1 MIKVVVKKHANKIS
15 KRYFKKILVPL
26 DGSRN
31 SLRALKES
39 INLSKFTNS
48 QIIGI
53 YVIPEDISSLPLVEI
68 FQPLSTLHPTGFQKK
83 ISKYGEKIIAGAK
96 EICQKN
102 RTKFLGKILVGNP
115 GYDIVKFSKINKI
128 DLIVIGSRGKGPT
141 KEIFLG
147 SVSNYVVHK
156 AKCPVMIIK

>member
-1 MIKVVVKKHANKIS
+1 MVIKKQTNKIS
-15 KRYFKKILVPL
+15 KTYFKKILVPL
-26 DGSRN
+26 DGSKN

-48 QIIGI
+48 QIVGI
-53 YVIPEDISSLPLVEI
+53 YVIPEDISSLPLIEI
-68 FQPLSTLHPTGFQKK
+68 LQPLSTLRPAGFQKR
-83 ISKYGEKIIAGAK
+83 ISKYGSKIMTTAK

-102 RTKFLGKILVGNP
+102 KIKFSGKILEGNP
-115 GYDIVKFSKINKI
+115 GYDIVKYSKINKI

-147 SVSNYVVHK
+147 SVSNYVVQK

>member
-1 MIKVVVKKHANKIS
+1 MINLVVKKQTNKIS
-15 KRYFKKILVPL
+15 KKTFKRILVPL
-26 DGSRN
+26 DGSKN
-31 SLRALKES
+31 SLHALKES
-39 INLSKFTNS
+39 INLSRFTNS

-53 YVIPEDISSLPLVEI
+53 YVIPEDISALPFIEI
-68 FQPLSTLHPTGFQKK
+68 LQPLSTLHPVGFQKR
-83 ISKYGEKIIAGAK
+83 ILKYGAKIMSTAK

-102 RTKFLGKILVGNP
+102 RIKFSGKILEGNP
-115 GYDIVKFSKINKI
+115 GYDIVKFSKTNKI

>member
-1 MIKVVVKKHANKIS
+1 MINLVIKKQTNKIS
-15 KRYFKKILVPL
+15 KKTFKRILVPL
-26 DGSRN
+26 DGSKN

-39 INLSKFTNS
+39 INLSRFTNS

-53 YVIPEDISSLPLVEI
+53 YVIPEDISALPFIEI
-68 FQPLSTLHPTGFQKK
+68 LQPLSTLHPVGFQKRISRYGAK
-83 ISKYGEKIIAGAK
+83 IMSTAK
-96 EICQKN
+96 EISQKN
-102 RTKFLGKILVGNP
+102 KIKFSGKILEGNP
-115 GYDIVKFSKINKI
+115 GYDIVKFSKTNKI